1 MTLMRQRDL
10 TVPDDAQALAI
21 PVIVEPIAQQEFSQP
36 LLEPRPDP
44 LPEPAA
50 RPVSP
55 VLQYLVGLAL
65 GVLGLVLYL
74 LTDERTRD

>member
-10 TVPDDAQALAI
+10 TVPEDAQALAM
-21 PVIVEPIAQQEFSQP
+21 PVIVEPVAQPEFAEP
-36 LLEPRPDP
+36 LLEPRSDP

-50 RPVSP
+50 RPASP

-65 GVLGLVLYL
+65 GMLGLVLYL